1 MRTPPLYVIVSPVR
15 DEAAHIAQTL
25 QSVVGQTVRPAK
37 WVIVDDGSKDDTGS
51 IVDSYA
57 ARHPWIEVI
66 HCADRGHRVAGGGV
80 MDAFYAGFTRVEHDA
95 WDFAAKLDGDVS
107 FHSDYFQRCLEHFAT
122 DPQLGI
128 GGGTVF
134 TLTKEGL
141 SPDSVGDPPF
151 HVRGTAKIYRRACF
165 QQIGPLVRAPGWD
178 TLDEVRANLL
188 GWSTRTFPDVGMVHH
203 KPTGSAYGSW
213 ADAFKNGRANYISG
227 YHPAFMLAKCAKRMF
242 SKPYVVQAAGLGAG
256 FLSGYLKRLPQL
268 ADAETIRFLRHQQ
281 IQRLLLRRS
290 IYG

>member
-57 ARHPWIEVI
+57 ARHPWIDVI

-80 MDAFYAGFTRVEHDA
+80 MDAFYVGFARVEHDA

-107 FHSDYFQRCLEHFAT
+107 FHPDYFQRCLEHFAT
-122 DPQLGI
+122 DPRLGI

-134 TLTKEGL
+134 TPTKEGL
-141 SPDSVGDPPF
+141 RTDSVGDPPF

-165 QQIGPLVRAPGWD
+165 QQIGPLVKAPGWD

-188 GWSTRTFPDVGMVHH
+188 GWSTRTFPDVGMVR
-203 KPTGSAYGSW
+203 PQ
-213 ADAFKNGRANYISG
+213 ADG
-227 YHPAFMLAKCAKRMF
+227 
-242 SKPYVVQAAGLGAG
+242 
-256 FLSGYLKRLPQL
+256 KRLRVLGGRLQERESEL
-268 ADAETIRFLRHQQ
+268 H
-281 IQRLLLRRS
+281 QRLSPCLHACEVRKAHVLQALRRASGRPWCRLS
-290 IYG
+290 IRRISRGCPSLQTPTRSTS